1 MAKRR
6 RAKKLP
12 PGTPIGIENPLSV
25 VPMQPAAVERK
36 VDSEGNIHL
45 RLMVPPKGIVKFV
58 ARWFNYDYSRKL
70 QLDEYGSFFYNMV
83 DGSTTMRTI
92 VERMVK
98 KIGGNRKEVE
108 ESVIL
113 FAKKLMV
120 MNMLALEIPEEALLR
135 SRNEQS

>member
-1 MAKRR
+1 MRKRR

-12 PGTPIGIENPLSV
+12 PGTPIGIDSPLSV
-25 VPMQPAAVERK
+25 VPMQPETVERK
-36 VDSEGNIHL
+36 FDSEGNIHL
-45 RLMVPPKGIVKFV
+45 RLTVPPKGFVKFI

-70 QLDEYGSFFYNMV
+70 QLDEYGTFFYNMV
-83 DGSTTMRTI
+83 DGSTTMKTI
-92 VERMVK
+92 VEHMVE
-98 KIGGNRKEVE
+98 KIGGDRKEVE